1 MTSVGEAMPGGEEER
16 SDDLGGRTVE
26 ATIETSSWFPL
37 EELTRPS
44 VFRGVQSSQIWFLF

>member
-1 MTSVGEAMPGGEEER
+1 MPGGEEER